1 MKKKAIF
8 LDRDGT
14 INVEKNYLYKI
25 SELEFEEG
33 CLEGLKILKEMGYLL
48 IVITN
53 QSGIGR
59 GYYTIE
65 QMQELNEYMNKIL
78 KKNNSEIEKFYFC
91 PHVIEDNCSCRKPSP
106 ELLYKARRDFNID
119 LTKSYM
125 LGDKL
130 SDVECGQNAGVRS
143 FLLQTGHSK
152 NNSNTNDK
160 IFKNILEFAK
170 FLKSK
175 ENLKS

>member
-1 MKKKAIF
+1 
-8 LDRDGT
+8 
-14 INVEKNYLYKI
+14 
-25 SELEFEEG
+25 
-33 CLEGLKILKEMGYLL
+33 
-48 IVITN
+48 
-53 QSGIGR
+53 
-59 GYYTIE
+59 
-65 QMQELNEYMNKIL
+65 
-78 KKNNSEIEKFYFC
+78 
-91 PHVIEDNCSCRKPSP
+91 
-106 ELLYKARRDFNID
+106 
-119 LTKSYM
+119 M